1 MCEVIFGK
9 MVSSQIKSRSDDADF
24 WLPVPWQGTKQILA
38 LTRHTFLMPEM
49 SF

>member
-24 WLPVPWQGTKQILA
+24 WLAERFKYVGRWCMTEG
-38 LTRHTFLMPEM
+38 
-49 SF
+49 